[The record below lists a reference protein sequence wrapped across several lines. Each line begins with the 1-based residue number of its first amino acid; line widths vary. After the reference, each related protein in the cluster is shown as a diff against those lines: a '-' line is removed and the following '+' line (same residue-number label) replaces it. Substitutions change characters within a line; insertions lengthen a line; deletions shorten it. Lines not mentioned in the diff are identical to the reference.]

1 MTLTNT
7 ILPKDQIQVAETIE
21 NWQQAVKL
29 ASEPLLKQ
37 GFITQEYIQSMIN
50 SVKEHGPYMVIADYF
65 ALMHARPGEGVIQ
78 QSMSLLVVKEPIDM
92 MNKPVKIFLI
102 LAAKDNQSHLASL
115 QKIMT
120 IFMDTQKYQVI
131 LSGNKAEITEL
142 FIEGGNGR

>member
-65 ALMHARPGEGVIQ
+65 ALMHTRPGEGVIQ
-78 QSMSLLVVKEPIDM
+78 QSMSLLVVKEPVDM

-102 LAAKDNQSHLASL
+102 LAAKDNQSHLESL

-131 LSGNKAEITEL
+131 LSGNKAEITNL

>member
-1 MTLTNT
+1 M
-7 ILPKDQIQVAETIE
+7 PKDQIQVAETIE

-78 QSMSLLVVKEPIDM
+78 QSMSLLVVKEPVDM

-102 LAAKDNQSHLASL
+102 LAAKDNQSHLESL

>member
-78 QSMSLLVVKEPIDM
+78 QSMSLLVVKEPVDM

-102 LAAKDNQSHLASL
+102 LAAKDNQSHLESL

-131 LSGNKAEITEL
+131 LSGNKAEITNL

>member
-78 QSMSLLVVKEPIDM
+78 QSMSLLVVKEPVDM

-102 LAAKDNQSHLASL
+102 LAAKDNQSHLESL